1 VHDSYEAVTT
11 GETVDLGSRRVTRE
25 EILAFAERYDPQEM
39 HLSADHDGPFDGLV
53 ASGWHTAAV
62 TMRLAVDGYLADA
75 TTAGSPGL
83 EGLRWL
89 EPVRPGDRLSATLT
103 PTDREG
109 WDDERGLVH
118 HEIETHNQH
127 GDRVLWLHALVLY
140 LRAGSR
146 GRKG

>member
-1 VHDSYEAVTT
+1 MHDSFETVTV
-11 GETVDLGSRRVTRE
+11 GETIELGSYEISGE
-25 EILAFAERYDPQEM
+25 EMRSFAERYDPQQF

-103 PTDREG
+103 PTDTED

-118 HEIETHNQH
+118 HEIETRNER
-127 GDRVLWLHALVLY
+127 GDRVLWVHALVLY
-140 LRAGSR
+140 PRR
-146 GRKG
+146 